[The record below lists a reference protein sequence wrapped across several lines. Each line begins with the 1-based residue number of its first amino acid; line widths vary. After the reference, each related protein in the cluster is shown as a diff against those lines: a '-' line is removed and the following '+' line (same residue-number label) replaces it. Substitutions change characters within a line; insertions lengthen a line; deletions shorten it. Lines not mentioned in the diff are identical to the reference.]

1 MNPNRWGILIRRE
14 FWENRA
20 LWIAPT
26 VAALFLVCSTILLAL
41 RMDDMQYGPRGVF
54 RNNPNMGAPIGAT
67 PFEMTVFVFSSLI
80 FGIGAIAT
88 AMYCLDSLYSERR
101 DRSILFWKSLP
112 VSDTQTVLAKAAVA
126 LVAMP
131 VLLTAMALVANLL
144 SGAIL
149 SINPSPRSPVRMMWE
164 DANLVRA
171 YGKLILAVFTNVLWY
186 APAVAY
192 AMVAS
197 VLSNRVPLVMAS
209 VPLVTLAVGEQ
220 VVFGTNQVWA
230 FLGKRLTSVFNVHE
244 ALTSAQLWGGLVV
257 AAAGFALAIR
267 LRRWRDDS

>member
-1 MNPNRWGILIRRE
+1 MNRWGTLIRRE
-14 FWENRA
+14 FWENRS
-20 LWIAPT
+20 LWIAPSI
-26 VAALFLVCSTILLAL
+26 ASLFLICSTVLLAV
-41 RMDDMQYGPRGVF
+41 RMDDMQVGPRGMF
-54 RNNPNMGAPIGAT
+54 RGNMSMGAPPGT
-67 PFEMTVFVFSSLI
+67 SPFEITVFVFSSMI

-112 VSDTQTVLAKAAVA
+112 VSDTQTVLAKAGVA

-131 VLLTAMALVANLL
+131 VLLTVMALATNLL
-144 SGAIL
+144 TGIIL
-149 SINPSPRSPVRMMWE
+149 SINPPPGSPVRIMWE
-164 DANLVRA
+164 DWNVVRA
-171 YGKLILAVFTNVLWY
+171 YFRLICVVLVNVAWY

-197 VLSNRVPLVMAS
+197 VLSTRLPLVMAA
-209 VPLVTLAVGEQ
+209 VPLVTVAVGEQ
-220 VVFGTNQVWA
+220 VVFGTAHVWGFLARRVTTVYNVDQVIA
-230 FLGKRLTSVFNVHE
+230 
-244 ALTSAQLWGGLVV
+244 SAHLWGGLLV

>member
-1 MNPNRWGILIRRE
+1 MNRWTILIRRE
-14 FWENRA
+14 FWENRS

-26 VAALFLVCSTILLAL
+26 VASLFLLCSTILLAV
-41 RMDDMQYGPRGVF
+41 RMDDLSRGPRGMF
-54 RNNPNMGAPIGAT
+54 RNNPSMGTPPGT
-67 PFEMTVFVFSSLI
+67 SPFEITVFAFSAMI
-80 FGIGAIAT
+80 FGIGAIST

-112 VSDTQTVLAKAAVA
+112 VSDAQTVLAKAGVA

-131 VLLTAMALVANLL
+131 VLLTLMAMATNLL
-144 SGAIL
+144 SGAVL
-149 SINPSPRSPVRMMWE
+149 SINPSPGSPVRMMWH
-164 DANLVRA
+164 DGNLITA
-171 YGKLILAVFTNVLWY
+171 YFHLVGAVFVNVLWY

-197 VLSNRVPLVMAS
+197 VLSTRLPLVMAA

-220 VVFGTNQVWA
+220 IVFGTGHMA
-230 FLGKRLTSVFNVHE
+230 SFLLGRFTSVFNVGE
-244 ALTSAQLWGGLVV
+244 TLRSAQLWLGLVV

>member
-1 MNPNRWGILIRRE
+1 
-14 FWENRA
+14 
-20 LWIAPT
+20 
-26 VAALFLVCSTILLAL
+26 
-41 RMDDMQYGPRGVF
+41 
-54 RNNPNMGAPIGAT
+54 
-67 PFEMTVFVFSSLI
+67 MTVFVFSSMI
-80 FGIGAIAT
+80 FGICMIAT

-112 VSDTQTVLAKAAVA
+112 VSDAQTVLAKAGVA

-131 VLLTAMALVANLL
+131 VLLMLMAMATNLI
-144 SGAIL
+144 SGVIL

-164 DANLVRA
+164 GTNLIGA
-171 YGKLILAVFTNVLWY
+171 YGKLAAAVFINALWY

-192 AMVAS
+192 AMIAS
-197 VLSNRVPLVMAS
+197 VLSTRVPLVMAA

-220 VVFGTNQVWA
+220 VVFGTGHVWG
-230 FLGKRLTSVFNVHE
+230 FLARRISSLFKVREVM
-244 ALTSAQLWGGLVV
+244 TSAELWIGVAV

>member
-1 MNPNRWGILIRRE
+1 MKRWSILVRRE

-20 LWIAPT
+20 LWIAPL
-26 VAALFLVCSTILLAL
+26 VAALFLICSTILLAV
-41 RMDDMQYGPRGVF
+41 RMDDVQYGPRGMF
-54 RNNPNMGAPIGAT
+54 RDQSLRMGAWARHG
-67 PFEMTVFVFSSLI
+67 FEMSFFAFSAMI

-112 VSDTQTVLAKAAVA
+112 VSDTQTVLAKASVA

-131 VLLTAMALVANLL
+131 VLLTVMAMITNLL
-144 SGAIL
+144 TGAIL
-149 SINPSPRSPVRMMWE
+149 SIHPSAQLPGARDVGGDGTSSSPTASSSPRSFVN
-164 DANLVRA
+164 A
-171 YGKLILAVFTNVLWY
+171 LWY

-192 AMVAS
+192 AMIAS
-197 VLSNRVPLVMAS
+197 VLSTRVPLVMAA

-220 VVFGTNQVWA
+220 MVFGTAHVWGFFA
-230 FLGKRLTSVFNVHE
+230 RRISSVFNVRE
-244 ALTSAQLWGGLVV
+244 VFASAQLWGGVVV

>member
-1 MNPNRWGILIRRE
+1 MNRWGILIRRE

-26 VAALFLVCSTILLAL
+26 VAALFLLCSTILLAV
-41 RMDDMQYGPRGVF
+41 RMDDMQFGPRGMF
-54 RNNPNMGAPIGAT
+54 RNNPTMGAPTGT
-67 PFEMTVFVFSSLI
+67 SPFEITVFAFSSLI

-112 VSDTQTVLAKAAVA
+112 VSDAQTVLAKAGVA

-131 VLLTAMALVANLL
+131 VLLTAMALVTNLL

-149 SINPSPRSPVRMMWE
+149 SINPSPGSPVRMMWE
-164 DANLVRA
+164 DGNFIRA
-171 YGKLILAVFTNVLWY
+171 YGKLILAVIINVLWY

-192 AMVAS
+192 AMIAS
-197 VLSNRVPLVMAS
+197 VLSNRVPLVMAA

-220 VVFGTNQVWA
+220 IVFGTGYVWR
-230 FLGKRLTSVFNVHE
+230 FLGQRISTVFNIQETLV
-244 ALTSAQLWGGLVV
+244 SAQLWGGLIA

>member
-1 MNPNRWGILIRRE
+1 MNRWGILIRRE
-14 FWENRA
+14 FWENRS
-20 LWIAPT
+20 LWIAPS
-26 VAALFLVCSTILLAL
+26 VASLFLLGSTILLAI
-41 RMDDMQYGPRGVF
+41 RMDDMQYGPRGMFRGGASMGMPVGTNAFEISVF
-54 RNNPNMGAPIGAT
+54 A
-67 PFEMTVFVFSSLI
+67 FSALI
-80 FGIGAIAT
+80 FGIGSIAT
-88 AMYCLDSLYSERR
+88 AMYCLDSLYAERR

-131 VLLTAMALVANLL
+131 VLLLAMALVTNLV

-149 SINPSPRSPVRMMWE
+149 SIHPSPRSPVRQMWE
-164 DANLVRA
+164 DGNFIRA
-171 YGKLILAVFTNVLWY
+171 YYHLACVVLVNMLWY

-197 VLSNRVPLVMAS
+197 VLSTRLPLVMAA

-220 VVFGTNQVWA
+220 VVLGTSHVWG
-230 FLGKRLTSVFNVHE
+230 FLAQRVTSVFDVRE
-244 ALTSAQLWGGLVV
+244 TLGSAQLWIGLV
-257 AAAGFALAIR
+257 AAAAGLALAIR

>member
-1 MNPNRWGILIRRE
+1 MKRWGVLIRRE
-14 FWENRA
+14 FWENRS
-20 LWIAPT
+20 LWIAPLA
-26 VAALFLVCSTILLAL
+26 AALFLLCSAVLLAV

-54 RNNPNMGAPIGAT
+54 RNSPMLGAPAGASG
-67 PFEMTVFVFSSLI
+67 FEMTVFAFSSMI

-112 VSDTQTVLAKAAVA
+112 VSDSQTVLAKASVA
-126 LVAMP
+126 LIAMP
-131 VLLTAMALVANLL
+131 VLLLVMALATNLL

-149 SINPSPRSPVRMMWE
+149 SIRPSPGSPVRIMWE
-164 DANLVRA
+164 DGNLVRA
-171 YGKLILAVFTNVLWY
+171 YLRLGGAAFVNALWY

-192 AMVAS
+192 AMIAS
-197 VLSNRVPLVMAS
+197 VLSNRVPLVMAV
-209 VPLVTLAVGEQ
+209 VPIVTLAFGEQ
-220 VVFGTNQVWA
+220 MVFGTSNVWGFVA
-230 FLGKRLTSVFNVHE
+230 RRISTLHDTRELATS
-244 ALTSAQLWGGLVV
+244 LSLWGGVAV